1 MNRIGLDRIGRAAC
15 VLQDANTSYSGFL
28 LKGLGV
34 LVALTCDAC
43 YKALPRRAQSSGE
56 IDAPRGWPRLLW
68 LATDRKDLAKPG
80 RDWQP
85 PTRLPDECTALIEVP
100 TCSPT
105 SLHST
110 VLYSHSRTVHLCCST
125 HRPNSAPSSLFNK

>member
-1 MNRIGLDRIGRAAC
+1 MEWNGLDRRRCA
-15 VLQDANTSYSGFL
+15 QDANTSYSGFL

-43 YKALPRRAQSSGE
+43 YKALPRRAQSSSE
-56 IDAPRGWPRLLW
+56 IEAPRGWPRLLW

-85 PTRLPDECTALIEVP
+85 PTRLPDECTALIEARA
-100 TCSPT
+100 CST
-105 SLHST
+105 LYSLLSST
-110 VLYSHSRTVHLCCST
+110 VLILSNCL
-125 HRPNSAPSSLFNK
+125 